1 MRPMY
6 RSMLGAAL
14 LAVAGPLAVA
24 SPASAAEP
32 LTASITFCDSGLRQF
47 ICLGNSAGG
56 EGVRTQTWT
65 PRASGS
71 CSANRF
77 FTVTLTATD
86 STGATASDSERVW
99 CSSNQWP

>member
-1 MRPMY
+1 MRPVY
-6 RSMLGAAL
+6 RSMLGAAA
-14 LAVAGPLAVA
+14 LAVAGTLTFA

-47 ICLGNSAGG
+47 ICLGGSSGG
-56 EGVRTQTWT
+56 EGARTQTWT

-71 CSANRF
+71 CSANRY
-77 FTVTLTATD
+77 FTVTLTVTD
-86 STGATASDSERVW
+86 SVGATASDSERVW